1 MTGKRQSAR
10 FGAGFVLCFLA
21 LAVPDASAQQEQQQ
35 EGQAPPEQRLEQ
47 IITVTATRRPFD
59 VEEISAHAT
68 VISADELRQRPA
80 LGLDE
85 ALRWA
90 PQFSLL
96 RRSPGR
102 AAHPTAQGLNL
113 RGVSPSG
120 TSRALVM
127 LDGLPLTDAFGG
139 WVYWSRTPSLLI
151 DRVELV
157 LGGASGAFG
166 NQALA
171 GTLQII
177 SRTPPNSPA
186 SIELHGQAGSQTTFR
201 GGFALSAGNA
211 DRGLIL
217 AADAFDTRGYI
228 AVSEADRGPVDE
240 EVTSSHQTAM
250 LRARLAPGLLA
261 RFEAFHE
268 SRDNG
273 TPETYNSTRAV
284 GLSLSYDGGSATSGH
299 RVAGFMRRQRFN
311 SRFSS
316 VIAARS
322 RELAVLDQ
330 EVPSWE
336 TGIAANGWRQYG
348 DGPVLG
354 AGLDWRRVGGV
365 SREDVLLAGFS
376 RDPGGTQN
384 VGGLFV
390 SAQTRAGDSWHLEG
404 SLRGD
409 TWHNN
414 PRSTSSESRSQST
427 VSSRAGVVFSP
438 GGDWRLRVAGYRSFR
453 APTLNEL
460 YRQFRVGNVS
470 TSAND
475 ELTEERLTGAELGA
489 DWSSGSAT
497 AGGRFRVGV
506 TGYWNRLRDAVVNV
520 TVGATSTLTLRQR
533 RNLGAATVRGLEV
546 DTSLQRGGFRANLV
560 AAFIDTRIDQNVVVT
575 GQPLVS
581 LVGNRLP
588 QVPGY
593 RLRGSLA
600 WTGDR
605 WGAMLGLH
613 VTGDQFEDDRNRLAL
628 ASGSS
633 LDAALDWHVSR
644 QLSIGLRGQNLLD
657 ERLEVS
663 RSAILLVGPPRSLSV
678 TFDLRP
684 DRGTTAS
691 TIER

>member
-1 MTGKRQSAR
+1 MIRNRQAAR
-10 FGAGFVLCFLA
+10 SGAALTLWILTLA
-21 LAVPDASAQQEQQQ
+21 APGVSAQESQ
-35 EGQAPPEQRLEQ
+35 EGQAPPEQRVEQ

-59 VEEISAHAT
+59 LEEISAHAT
-68 VISADELRQRPA
+68 VIDADQLRQRPA

-96 RRSPGR
+96 RRSPAR
-102 AAHPTAQGLNL
+102 AAHPTSQGLNL

-139 WVYWSRTPSLLI
+139 WVYWNRTPSLLI
-151 DRVELV
+151 EHVELV

-177 SRTPPNSPA
+177 SRTPPTTPA
-186 SIELHGQAGSQTTFR
+186 SIQVHGQAGSQTTFR

-211 DRGLIL
+211 KRGLIL

-228 AVSEADRGPVDE
+228 AVSEADRGLVDE
-240 EVTSSHQTAM
+240 EVTSTYQTAM

-261 RFEAFHE
+261 QFEAFHE

-273 TPETYNSTRAV
+273 TPETYNSTRAF
-284 GLSLSYDGGSATSGH
+284 GGSLSYDGGTATNGH
-299 RVAGFMRRQRFN
+299 RFAGFARDQEFR
-311 SRFSS
+311 SRFSK

-330 EVPSWE
+330 EVPAWE
-336 TGIAANGWRQYG
+336 VGIAANGWRQHG
-348 DGPVLG
+348 DGLVLG
-354 AGLDWRRVGGV
+354 AGLDWRRVSGV
-365 SREDVLLAGFS
+365 SHEDVLLAGFS
-376 RDPGGTQN
+376 REPGGTQN

-390 SAQTRAGDSWHLEG
+390 SAQARAGDSWHLEA

-409 TWHNN
+409 AWHND
-414 PRSTSSESRSQST
+414 PRSSGSESRSKST
-427 VSSRAGVVFSP
+427 LSSRAGVVFNP
-438 GGDWRLRVAGYRSFR
+438 GDDWRLRAAAYRSFR

-470 TSAND
+470 TRAND
-475 ELTEERLTGAELGA
+475 ELTEERLTGAELGG

-506 TGYWNRLRDAVVNV
+506 TGYWNQLRDAVINA
-520 TVGATSTLTLRQR
+520 TVGATSTLILRQR
-533 RNLGAATVRGLEV
+533 RNLGATTVRGVEI
-546 DTSLQRGGFRANLV
+546 DTSLQSGGITANIV
-560 AAFIDTRIDQNVVVT
+560 AAFIDTHIDENPVVS

-600 WTGDR
+600 WIGNR
-605 WGAMLGLH
+605 WGALVGLH
-613 VTGDQFEDDRNRLAL
+613 LTGDQFEDDLNLLPL

-633 LDAALDWHVSR
+633 LDAAVDWHVSD
-644 QLSIGLRGQNLLD
+644 QLSIGLRAQNLLD
-657 ERLEVS
+657 ERLEVRRTS
-663 RSAILLVGPPRSLSV
+663 ILLEGPPRSLSL
-678 TFDLRP
+678 TFDIRS
-684 DRGTTAS
+684 DRDTTAS
-691 TIER
+691 TMAR

>member
-1 MTGKRQSAR
+1 MTINRQPAR
-10 FGAGFVLCFLA
+10 FVALLVLGVLTLA
-21 LAVPDASAQQEQQQ
+21 APALSAQDPQTE
-35 EGQAPPEQRLEQ
+35 QAPPEQRVEQ

-59 VEEISAHAT
+59 LEEISAHAI
-68 VISADELRQRPA
+68 VVSSDQLRQRPA

-96 RRSPGR
+96 RRSPAR
-102 AAHPTAQGLNL
+102 AAHPTSQGLNL

-120 TSRALVM
+120 TSRALLL

-151 DRVELV
+151 ERVEIV

-171 GTLQII
+171 GTVQIVA
-177 SRTPPNSPA
+177 RTPPASRA
-186 SIELHGQAGSQTTFR
+186 SIQVHGLGGSQSTFR
-201 GGFALSAGNA
+201 GGFALSAGNSK
-211 DRGLIL
+211 RGLIL

-240 EVTSSHQTAM
+240 DVATSHQTAM
-250 LRARLAPGLLA
+250 LRVRLAPGLLA
-261 RFEAFHE
+261 GLEVFHE
-268 SRDNG
+268 ARNNG
-273 TPETYNSTRAV
+273 TPEQTNSTRAF
-284 GLSLSYDGGSATSGH
+284 GASLSYSGGTATNGH
-299 RVAGFMRRQRFN
+299 RLAGFARRQRFR

-336 TGIAANGWRQYG
+336 TGIGANAWRQYG
-348 DGPVLG
+348 GGLVLG

-390 SAQTRAGDSWHLEG
+390 SAQTRVGDSWHLDA

-409 TWHNN
+409 GWHNN
-414 PRSTSSESRSQST
+414 PRDPNAESRSQST

-438 GGDWRLRVAGYRSFR
+438 GGEWRLRAAGYRSFR

-475 ELTEERLTGAELGA
+475 ELTEERLTGAEIGA
-489 DWSSGSAT
+489 DWSSGSPT
-497 AGGRFRVGV
+497 AGGRVRVGI
-506 TGYWNRLRDAVVNV
+506 TGYWNRLRDAVVNA
-520 TVGATSTLTLRQR
+520 TVGATSTLILRQR
-533 RNLGAATVRGLEV
+533 RNLGAATVRGVEIDASV
-546 DTSLQRGGFRANLV
+546 QRGGFAANLV
-560 AAFIDTRIDQNVVVT
+560 TSLIGTRIDQNPVVS

-600 WTGDR
+600 WTADR
-605 WGAMLGLH
+605 WGALISLH
-613 VTGDQFEDDRNRLAL
+613 VAGDQFEDDRNQLLL

-633 LDAALDWHVSR
+633 LDASLDWHLSE
-644 QLSIGLRGQNLLD
+644 QLSLGLRGQNLLD
-657 ERLEVS
+657 EPLEVRRTS
-663 RSAILLVGPPRSLSV
+663 VLLLGPPRSLSV
-678 TFDLRP
+678 TFQLRP
-684 DRGTTAS
+684 DRGMTVTTM
-691 TIER
+691 ER